1 MAVSNAMITGQ
12 RSPFYKLFASQW
24 MTSAGFGVAVL
35 VDSLLTGTLIL
46 VLQKSRTGFRKFV
59 SESYLKG
66 GAKLTP
72 LQS

>member
-1 MAVSNAMITGQ
+1 
-12 RSPFYKLFASQW
+12 

-59 SESYLKG
+59 SSSYLKG